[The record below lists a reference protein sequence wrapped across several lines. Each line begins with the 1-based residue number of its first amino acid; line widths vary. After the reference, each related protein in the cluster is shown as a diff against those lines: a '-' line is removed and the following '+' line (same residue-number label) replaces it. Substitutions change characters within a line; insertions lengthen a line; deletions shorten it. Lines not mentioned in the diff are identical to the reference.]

1 MSNTFRRMND
11 DDKLD
16 VIVGLTDYCKG
27 NISEDNMKNI
37 LQIKLK

>member
-1 MSNTFRRMND
+1 
-11 DDKLD
+11 
-16 VIVGLTDYCKG
+16 VISGLTDYCRG

>member
-1 MSNTFRRMND
+1 MRKYQNTSNVIADAKDYFR
-11 DDKLD
+11 
-16 VIVGLTDYCKG
+16 G